1 MVHVHK
7 IGIELRI
14 VASQG
19 PGIIYHPRVG
29 RIKAKQDLH
38 TPIGF
43 KYNQVQF
50 KSFIAQGIEKF
61 CL

>member
-1 MVHVHK
+1 MVRVHK

-29 RIKAKQDLH
+29 RIKAKQNLH
-38 TPIGF
+38 IPIGF
-43 KYNQVQF
+43 KYNQVRL
-50 KSFIAQGIEKF
+50 KSS
-61 CL
+61 